1 MIYEVIYVILDE
13 NLIVHRKMTQ
23 KELTMLLQN
32 ETIELVSV
40 NENKPAYR
48 RKKKVE

>member
-1 MIYEVIYVILDE
+1 MIYEVIYAIIDE

-23 KELTMLLQN
+23 KELAILLQN
-32 ETIELVSV
+32 ETVELVSV

-48 RKKKVE
+48 RKKKVK

>member
-13 NLIVHRKMTQ
+13 NLIVHRRMTQ
-23 KELTMLLQN
+23 KELAILLQN
-32 ETIELVSV
+32 EIIELVSV

-48 RKKKVE
+48 RKKKVK